1 MTPETRGRA
10 WADLFTEE
18 LSARSAQHRVTRR
31 ALTYIECGL
40 PLDQVLDALK
50 IDDAAWDDRVA
61 ALLAWEAK
69 NRVDADRLIITRKEE
84 TRS

>member
-40 PLDQVLDALK
+40 PLDQALDALK
-50 IDDAAWDDRVA
+50 LNDVAWDDRVT
-61 ALLAWEAK
+61 ALLAWETQ
-69 NRVDADRLIITRKEE
+69 NRADADTFVITNRKDEG
-84 TRS
+84 